1 MEDTAILDLYWA
13 RDERA
18 ITETQKSYGKYCYSI
33 AYHILHDREDTEE
46 CLNDTW
52 MRAWNAIPPKK
63 PNRLE
68 LFLGTITRNLSFD
81 RWKGRHAQKRGNGT
95 MDMALDELAECI
107 PAAHD
112 TESIVEAAEL
122 ERSINAFLHTL
133 SEQECNVFLRRYW
146 FVEEYAQIAE
156 RYGMNLNTVKTSLFR
171 TRKMSEQNREKE
183 ERLFRA
189 LSGVEEELLHRS
201 EQNEGVEKRKANGK
215 IRRFPLYYVSRIA
228 AACLCFVAMG
238 AVFVTVRNSSKM
250 ADSTSN
256 DTAAPQSAYSTGAES
271 AAPAE
276 NFAMAQAENAAIEA
290 EMAETAADMP
300 EGAVAEVTAGT
311 DGAVTGNLQAAQ
323 KNDSMDEK
331 QRSQPAVSG
340 NEASGAEDSMEEAE
354 QDQEETLIEK
364 QKSPSLEKMKT
375 KGQR

>member
-1 MEDTAILDLYWA
+1 
-13 RDERA
+13 
-18 ITETQKSYGKYCYSI
+18 
-33 AYHILHDREDTEE
+33 
-46 CLNDTW
+46 
-52 MRAWNAIPPKK
+52 
-63 PNRLE
+63 
-68 LFLGTITRNLSFD
+68 
-81 RWKGRHAQKRGNGT
+81 
-95 MDMALDELAECI
+95 
-107 PAAHD
+107 
-112 TESIVEAAEL
+112 
-122 ERSINAFLHTL
+122 
-133 SEQECNVFLRRYW
+133 
-146 FVEEYAQIAE
+146 
-156 RYGMNLNTVKTSLFR
+156 
-171 TRKMSEQNREKE
+171 MSEQNREKE

-323 KNDSMDEK
+323 NNDSMDEK
-331 QRSQPAVSG
+331 QSSGMSADADSVVSVSG
-340 NEASGAEDSMEEAE
+340 NEVSGAEDSTEEAE

-364 QKSPSLEKMKT
+364 QKSPSLAKIKT

>member
-1 MEDTAILDLYWA
+1 
-13 RDERA
+13 
-18 ITETQKSYGKYCYSI
+18 
-33 AYHILHDREDTEE
+33 
-46 CLNDTW
+46 
-52 MRAWNAIPPKK
+52 
-63 PNRLE
+63 
-68 LFLGTITRNLSFD
+68 
-81 RWKGRHAQKRGNGT
+81 
-95 MDMALDELAECI
+95 
-107 PAAHD
+107 
-112 TESIVEAAEL
+112 
-122 ERSINAFLHTL
+122 
-133 SEQECNVFLRRYW
+133 
-146 FVEEYAQIAE
+146 
-156 RYGMNLNTVKTSLFR
+156 
-171 TRKMSEQNREKE
+171 MSEQNREKE

-256 DTAAPQSAYSTGAES
+256 DAAAPQSAYSAGAES

-276 NFAMAQAENAAIEA
+276 NFAAAQAENAAEEA
-290 EMAETAADMP
+290 EMAEVTADMP
-300 EGAVAEVTAGT
+300 EGAVAEVTADGT
-311 DGAVTGNLQAAQ
+311 

-364 QKSPSLEKMKT
+364 QNSPSLEKMKT
-375 KGQR
+375 KGQQ